1 MNFKNL
7 PWDISLTVLVL
18 LLALVAP
25 LLHPSGYV
33 LTMLCLIGI
42 YAIAL
47 KGLDFVTGYT
57 GELSVGHAALFG
69 LGAYSAGWLNLH
81 LGMHVVLAVPVSIA
95 VSAFA
100 AWLISFPLLRVS
112 GPFLVL
118 TTFAFGRIVYIFLS
132 QTTGVTGGQSGMQ
145 LEPQTLFGHL
155 MGALDYYYCILGAL
169 ALSTWLV
176 HKIVHSKVGRAFE
189 ALRDSPIATD
199 CIGIG
204 AAVHKQKAFVLSG
217 AFGGLAGVLYVFS
230 QGIIFPDSFGFEMSL
245 MLLMAAL
252 FGGKKSSSG
261 PLLGAAFVV
270 VFPDILGNHTAFRV
284 LALATLGALTLL
296 AGIRFARTR
305 QRASLIALALPLVFA
320 LALVLMAFLLE
331 DLNEYRLAI
340 YGGIILMVVSYLG
353 NGIMGLLPGFI
364 PAHKTLPPDANSGI
378 APVATVGGA
387 AGGGLLLE
395 LKNVSMSFGG
405 FRALSDVSLALKP
418 AMVLGLIGPNGAG
431 KSTMQNLLTALY
443 RPTGGSIHFDGHDL
457 ARYGTTAIAKLGIS
471 RTFQNLQT
479 FGDLSVLD
487 NVLAGMHNSM
497 SAASPG
503 RAMALLRTVGLEQ
516 RAHALAKDLS
526 YGQQRYLEIARALAT
541 NPKLLLLDEPAAGLR
556 GDDLTALKGIIAKV
570 REHGIAVILIEHHID
585 VIMELSD
592 QVAVLNF
599 GQLIAFG
606 TPEVIQQDPAVQE
619 AYLGA

>member
-1 MNFKNL
+1 MKSANL
-7 PWDISLTVLVL
+7 PWDLALTVLVL
-18 LLALVAP
+18 LAAAAAP

-69 LGAYSAGWLNLH
+69 LGAYTAGWLNLH
-81 LGMHVVLAVPVSIA
+81 MGMNFVLAVPASIT

-132 QTTGVTGGQSGMQ
+132 QTTSVTGGQSGMQ

-155 MGALDYYYCILGAL
+155 MGALDYYFCILAAL
-169 ALSTWLV
+169 AFSTWLV

-204 AAVHKQKAFVLSG
+204 AAVHKQKAFVLSA

-252 FGGKKSSSG
+252 FGGKKSGSG

-270 VFPDILGNHTAFRV
+270 VFPDILGNHTAFRTV
-284 LALATLGALTLL
+284 ALATLAVLLFL
-296 AGIRFARTR
+296 AGVRFARSR
-305 QRASLIALALPLVFA
+305 KPASLLALALPLAFA

-378 APVATVGGA
+378 VRVVAST
-387 AGGGLLLE
+387 AGSANLLE
-395 LKNVSMSFGG
+395 LRNVSMTFGG
-405 FRALSDVSLALKP
+405 FRALSDVSLSLKP

-443 RPTGGSIHFDGHDL
+443 RPSAGSIHFDGHDL
-457 ARYGTTAIAKLGIS
+457 ARFGTTAIAKLGIS

-479 FGDLSVLD
+479 FGDLPVLD

-497 SAASPG
+497 SKAAPG

-599 GQLIAFG
+599 GQLIALG
-606 TPEVIQQDPAVQE
+606 TPDAIQHDPAVQE